1 MAYVG
6 LDTGTAANAGD
17 GSTLRTGGN
26 IINANFTEIYEYFG
40 DGSTLSFSGGNWIE
54 VATGINTLSNV
65 GIATT
70 NPTDPLT
77 VRGAANISGV
87 ITASSFSGIGSFS
100 DITVSSGSTF
110 NGDVHVGAAISF
122 YASTGIISATQYFGD
137 GSALLSVPSGL
148 GTVLSDDI
156 TKSELG

>member
-17 GSTLRTGGN
+17 GSTLRAGGN
-26 IINANFTEIYEYFG
+26 IINANFLRFMTYFG
-40 DGSTLSFSGGNWIE
+40 DGSTLSFSGGNWVE

-65 GIATT
+65 GIGTT

-77 VRGAANISGV
+77 VLGAANISGV

-100 DITVSSGSTF
+100 DISC
-110 NGDVHVGAAISF
+110 IWWF
-122 YASTGIISATQYFGD
+122 YI
-137 GSALLSVPSGL
+137 
-148 GTVLSDDI
+148 
-156 TKSELG
+156 